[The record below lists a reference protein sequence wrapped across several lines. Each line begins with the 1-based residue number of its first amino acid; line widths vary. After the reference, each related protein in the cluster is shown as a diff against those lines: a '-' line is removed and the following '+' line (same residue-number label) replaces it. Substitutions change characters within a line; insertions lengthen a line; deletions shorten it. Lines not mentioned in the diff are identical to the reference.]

1 MHFRA
6 LGRMK
11 QGQLNRT
18 EQAYS
23 DRLARMQQMGEIKW
37 FLFEGIK
44 LRLADK
50 TFYSPDFVV
59 MNAKDQIEL
68 HEVKPR
74 SGKSYF
80 ALDDSKV
87 KIKCA
92 AERFPFAFFICFP
105 QRCGTWEKIEI

>member
-37 FLFEGIK
+37 FLFEGMN

-50 TFYSPDFVV
+50 TFYRPDFVV
-59 MNAKDQIEL
+59 LNAKDEL
-68 HEVKPR
+68 EIHEVK
-74 SGKSYF
+74 GF
-80 ALDDSKV
+80 WLDDARC
-87 KIKCA
+87 KIKVA
-92 AERFPFAFFICFP
+92 AERFPFKFMAVQYKHKQWIFEEF
-105 QRCGTWEKIEI
+105 